1 MRLLAILVVVTWTV
15 AGFAIVLVCGELAM
29 AGAGS
34 IATTGYS
41 TFITFLLLM
50 PFGALGGLLAGIY
63 VVRAWRDN
71 PRRLQIAAGVPLS
84 AFAAVAVVAMLDDY
98 RNSPPPE
105 RHVYA
110 LFTVELRL
118 PAGVPVPAR
127 EDMFVELRHDK
138 PDETMTASFY
148 PGDWDRRR
156 DGSLVVVQGVI
167 DTWSRNTN
175 RTIAVRAGDGQPTH
189 LFKIN
194 EPPEPSDTK
203 FTAWQP
209 ADSVQPAGS
218 PPRAAK
224 PGEDIDFRYK
234 VDKKY

>member
-1 MRLLAILVVVTWTV
+1 MRLLAVLLVITWTI
-15 AGFAIVLVCGELAM
+15 AGFALGLIGGTE
-29 AGAGS
+29 
-34 IATTGYS
+34 
-41 TFITFLLLM
+41 FLLFSGM
-50 PFGALGGLLAGIY
+50 PNKEGYPAMLAFMGFSPIGALAGLIAGIW
-63 VVRAWRDN
+63 VARAWRDN
-71 PRRLQIAAGVPLS
+71 LRRLQIAAGVPLS
-84 AFAAVAVVAMLDDY
+84 AFAVVAVVAVLDGY

-156 DGSLVVVQGVI
+156 DGDLVVVQGFI

-175 RTIAVRAGDGQPTH
+175 RTIAVRAGNGATH

-194 EPPEPSDTK
+194 EPPEPEDTK
-203 FTAWQP
+203 FTAWRQ
-209 ADSVQPAGS
+209 ADSVEPAGA

-224 PGEDIDFRYK
+224 PREDIEFRYK